1 MAMKI
6 KYLVQIIFLI
16 KEMVCLTA
24 AAGGHAG
31 VKHPVYAREGEV
43 AALRC
48 PLPNTSNKSSV
59 IWNVN
64 TTQGLQELREESG
77 SLLKQYNGTLLML
90 KVMKNDSGMYCCSK
104 RNGKGAVMQ
113 SWTNLTVLS
122 DTCFREAV
130 ADVYIG
136 SCLKGQSCSFRSKS
150 PDDIP
155 LSKINITWFKDCQ
168 TKVFSLEKV
177 IYFESVT
184 ENDAA
189 NYTCKHYFEYEGQVY
204 YKSTTTRLIVIDYK
218 FPLQPKMIKPQ
229 PNEVIEVDVGKPAA
243 IQCSVLLNSNT
254 SDDFL
259 ELFWIDGST
268 IVSENQTL
276 SVFYNSTFEE
286 IEKNYYMISWLI
298 FKNVSK
304 NHLNATYT
312 CKLETTLPRR
322 ISASITLKEKV
333 HPARVRSILL
343 SLGLVGICVISVAVV
358 TVICYKMKIYIV
370 LFFRDLWEVPSSSAD
385 GKQYDAYISYY
396 NTCSEEALSE
406 EEITLLLDTMETKY
420 GFQLCVYH
428 RDVLPGG
435 AMVDAVLEH
444 VKQSRRLILV
454 PREQGP
460 QAEDQ
465 YGLWNGLH
473 AALVD
478 RYTWLVFI
486 QKAPCN
492 SLDSLPE
499 PLCMLAH
506 SGDAITWKGSRSAHH
521 SSAFWKHLL
530 YHMPPRRKHQEE
542 RLTLL

>member
-1 MAMKI
+1 
-6 KYLVQIIFLI
+6 
-16 KEMVCLTA
+16 MVCLTA

-43 AALRC
+43 VALRC

-104 RNGKGAVMQ
+104 R
-113 SWTNLTVLS
+113 
-122 DTCFREAV
+122 
-130 ADVYIG
+130 
-136 SCLKGQSCSFRSKS
+136 
-150 PDDIP
+150 
-155 LSKINITWFKDCQ
+155 
-168 TKVFSLEKV
+168 
-177 IYFESVT
+177 
-184 ENDAA
+184 
-189 NYTCKHYFEYEGQVY
+189 
-204 YKSTTTRLIVIDYK
+204 
-218 FPLQPKMIKPQ
+218 
-229 PNEVIEVDVGKPAA
+229 
-243 IQCSVLLNSNT
+243 
-254 SDDFL
+254 
-259 ELFWIDGST
+259 
-268 IVSENQTL
+268 
-276 SVFYNSTFEE
+276 
-286 IEKNYYMISWLI
+286 
-298 FKNVSK
+298 
-304 NHLNATYT
+304 
-312 CKLETTLPRR
+312 
-322 ISASITLKEKV
+322 
-333 HPARVRSILL
+333 VRSVLL

-478 RYTWLVFI
+478 RYTRLVFI